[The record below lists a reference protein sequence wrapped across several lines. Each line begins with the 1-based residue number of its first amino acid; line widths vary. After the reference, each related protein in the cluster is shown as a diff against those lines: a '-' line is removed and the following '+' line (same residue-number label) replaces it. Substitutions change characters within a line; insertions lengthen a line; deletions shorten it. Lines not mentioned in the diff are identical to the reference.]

1 MIPVAGQIQAQ
12 HNWTMVGT
20 QFAGQQEIAAFPRVY
35 RPGGSWRILLLLI
48 SFLLGGFAA
57 AGLWYFGTGHEVGTL
72 ASKLFLC
79 GICLIFVL
87 LSGYLIAWM
96 FLARLTLWPDRI
108 ENRDLM
114 RGRTLYR
121 RDILGRRIVEQH
133 NAPSMLVLFPR
144 GSSAKKMKISN
155 IFRVDALFMEWIGS
169 LPDLDAED
177 QLAARQDIMSN
188 QELGITP
195 VDRLAAFD
203 RGKRLSRLLSG
214 ATFALGAWAWL
225 YPVPYRLVVSLLVLL
240 PCVGLVIVS
249 RSSGLFRIDERRND
263 PHPSVAVAVMLPGFV
278 LMLRVISDMNLLE
291 WTGPLYISAAL
302 AALLTVAAV
311 MADRSLQSRRGLVI
325 LLFILSLSYGFG
337 AGMEGNALLDHSK
350 RSVYATKI
358 TEKEISSGRYRS
370 YDLYLARWGPKQDND
385 KVSVPRS
392 FYDSVGIGD
401 TVCVSLRQ
409 GAFHVQ
415 WYIVG
420 PCTPARL
427 REAGK

>member
-1 MIPVAGQIQAQ
+1 MA
-12 HNWTMVGT
+12 GT
-20 QFAGQQEIAAFPRVY
+20 QFGVQQENAAFPRVY
-35 RPGGSWRILLLLI
+35 RPGGGWRIFLLLV

-72 ASKLFLC
+72 ASKLFLV
-79 GICLIFVL
+79 GICLAFVL
-87 LSGYLIAWM
+87 MSAYLIAWI
-96 FLARLTLWPDRI
+96 FLTRLTLWPDRV
-108 ENRDLM
+108 ESRDLI
-114 RGRTLYR
+114 RTRTLYR

-144 GSSAKKMKISN
+144 SSSAKKMKISN
-155 IFRVDALFMEWIGS
+155 MFRLDALFTEWIGS

-177 QLAARQDIMSN
+177 ELAARQDIMTN

-195 VDRLAAFD
+195 GDRLTAFD
-203 RGKRLSRLLSG
+203 RGKRLSRLLG
-214 ATFALGAWAWL
+214 AATFALGAWAWF

-240 PCVGLVIVS
+240 PCVSLVIVF

-263 PHPSVAVAVMLPGFV
+263 PHPNVAVAVMLPGFV
-278 LMLRVISDMNLLE
+278 LMLRVINDINLLE
-291 WTGPLYISAAL
+291 WTRPLYIAAVL

-311 MADRSLQSRRGLVI
+311 MADRSLKSRRGTVI

-350 RSVYATKI
+350 RSVYATQI

-370 YDLYLARWGPKQDND
+370 YDLYLARWGPKQDTD
-385 KVSVPRS
+385 KVSVARS

-401 TVCVSLRQ
+401 TVCVSLHQ

-415 WYIVG
+415 WYIVE
-420 PCTPARL
+420 PCSPDRL
-427 REAGK
+427 REGGK